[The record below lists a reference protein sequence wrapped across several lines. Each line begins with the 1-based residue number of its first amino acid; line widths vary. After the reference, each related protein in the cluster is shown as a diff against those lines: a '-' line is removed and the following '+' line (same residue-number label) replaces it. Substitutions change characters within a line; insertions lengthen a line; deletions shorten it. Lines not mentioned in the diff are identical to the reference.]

1 MPGKMPSVTDN
12 IMQHALG
19 TVHSTPL
26 PSQFNSKPVP
36 SRAHHALG
44 ITASWNK
51 VQVALVVLLNS
62 AATLHHRPGA
72 HQDQLH

>member
-1 MPGKMPSVTDN
+1 
-12 IMQHALG
+12 
-19 TVHSTPL
+19 
-26 PSQFNSKPVP
+26 VP